1 MIINRIDKEPMI
13 QYAYLNIFPDQ
24 FKTEKEKEDP
34 AYVKNVIDYFANV
47 AYAQYRKHRDTFVK
61 NYDLL
66 KGIIQYEDYYTQ
78 SEVKSFTETLY
89 QDNELPSHVKHY
101 PIINPPLNTLIGEIS
116 KRPDNVR
123 IRAFD
128 DDSKSEEME
137 FRSTLV
143 QQLIMQEARE
153 SIMREVAMQG
163 QQQPSDEDLQ
173 KLTFEKAKEFMT
185 DYTSLAERWG
195 NHMITA
201 LKARFNTKEKSEDAF
216 RDLLASS
223 REFFHIFEDNSK
235 IGFGIEVLNP
245 KNEWHLGTPD
255 VKYTSSASG
264 ESNTPYAAGTVH
276 VMEISEIIEKCQW
289 LTKDE
294 IDHLRTSHQ
303 DYGLVNI
310 RESNLYT
317 NETGIESIK
326 YDTYNRLVLQE
337 RMMVEAELKENKDE
351 LRDWLGLTSNTA
363 SFGYKYTVVRAYWN
377 SKRMVGRVTYLDEQG
392 NEQTALVDENYK
404 ESPNQV
410 GQVEWG
416 WVNQWYMGMKV
427 GPDIYHIEPFQLLDY
442 CPIIGVVH
450 EIKNTTSKSLVDMM
464 KPYQMIFN
472 LVMNQL
478 WERLEKDWGMVYK
491 MQLRRVPTPKDGDG
505 QDAIEQFEEEA
516 RTRGIIFEDD
526 SPENLKVPIS
536 NQQVSAPIDLSRH
549 NEIQARYNLAVQL
562 QEMCWALVGVN
573 KERLGGV
580 AATQTATGTNTAL
593 TQSFAQTEPLF
604 VAHEYVLMQLYQAML
619 DAAQHVESKKPVSA
633 LSYITAE
640 GESAFIQVTPE
651 DIKLRDLWVIP
662 TNRQEDQDLF
672 REIRALSQP
681 AMQNGASFYDIINLY
696 STNSIR
702 QMRAVFKDLKDKQD
716 EMAQQQQQLQQQ
728 ELQQK
733 QQAVQMEIEAEDRN
747 KELDRIQESK
757 EKELDRES
765 KERIAV
771 ISTFAKQDP
780 NTADANN
787 DNIPDIYEIANL
799 SANLSEVGKK
809 HDVELQKLETERQK
823 ILSDSK
829 LKNKELDLKNKELDI
844 SKANQAN
851 DLRIAKINASKRPKP
866 TPKKKG
872 GK

>member
-34 AYVKNVIDYFANV
+34 SWIKNVMDYFANV

-66 KGIIQYEDYYTQ
+66 KGIINYEDFYTQ
-78 SEVKSFTETLY
+78 AEVKSFTETLY

-101 PIINPPLNTLIGEIS
+101 PIINPPLNTLIGELT
-116 KRPDNVR
+116 KRPDSIRV
-123 IRAFD
+123 RAFD
-128 DDSKSEEME
+128 DDSKAEEME
-137 FRSTLV
+137 YRSSLV
-143 QQLIMQEARE
+143 QQIVLQEARE
-153 SIMREVAMQG
+153 SIMREITIEG
-163 QQQPSDEDLQ
+163 QKQPSEEDLS
-173 KLTFEKAKEFMT
+173 KLTFEKAKEFMV
-185 DYTSLAERWG
+185 DYTSLAERWS
-195 NHMITA
+195 NHILTA
-201 LKARFNTKEKSEDAF
+201 LKARFNIKEKSEDAF

-223 REFFHIFEDNSK
+223 REFFHIFEDNSRV
-235 IGFGIEVLNP
+235 GFGIEVLNP

-255 VKYTSSASG
+255 VKYLSASSG
-264 ESNTPYAAGTVH
+264 EYNTAYAGGTVH
-276 VMEISEIIEKCQW
+276 VMEISEIIEKCPW
-289 LTKDE
+289 LTTDE

-310 RESNLYT
+310 RESNIYT

-377 SKRMVGRVTYLDEQG
+377 SKRKVGRVTFIDESGDQ
-392 NEQTALVDENYK
+392 QTALVDENYK

-410 GQVEWG
+410 GEVEWG

-427 GPDIYHIEPFQLLDY
+427 GPDIYHVQPFTLLDY
-442 CPIIGVVH
+442 CPVIGLTH

-472 LVMNQL
+472 LAMNQL
-478 WERLEKDWGMVYK
+478 WERLEKDWGVVYS
-491 MQLRRVPTPKDGDG
+491 MQLRRVPTPKDGDP
-505 QDAIEQFEEEA
+505 QDAIEIWEEEA
-516 RTRGIIFEDD
+516 RTRGVLFEDD

-536 NQQVSAPIDLSRH
+536 NTQTSKAVDLSRH

-562 QEMCWALVGVN
+562 QEMCWSLVGVN

-580 AATQTATGTNTAL
+580 AATQTATGTQTAL

-604 VAHEYVLMQLYQAML
+604 VAHEYVMLQVYQAML
-619 DAAQHVESKKPVSA
+619 DAAQQIESKKPVST

-662 TNRQEDQDLF
+662 TNRPEDQKLF
-672 REIRALSQP
+672 EEIRNLSQS
-681 AMQNGASFYDIINLY
+681 MLQNGASPYEIINLY

-702 QMRAVFKDLKDKQD
+702 QMRAIFKDLKDKQD
-716 EMAQQQQQLQQQ
+716 AIQQQEQQMQQQ
-728 ELQQK
+728 ELEQK
-733 QQAVQMEIEAEDRN
+733 QEQAQAALKQAAQD
-747 KELDRIQESK
+747 KELDRIHDSEEK
-757 EKELDRES
+757 EKDRES

-771 ISTFAKQDP
+771 IQTFAKQP
-780 NTADANN
+780 SNTADANG
-787 DNIPDIYEIANL
+787 DGIPDIYEIANL
-799 SANLSEVGKK
+799 GAHLDEVGKK
-809 HDVELQKLETERQK
+809 HSIELQSLENERNK
-823 ILSDSK
+823 ILSDSV
-829 LKNKELDLKNKELDI
+829 LENRRLDLEDKALDVEMAGIKSKE
-844 SKANQAN
+844 
-851 DLRIAKINASKRPKP
+851 RIAKAKPK